1 MSQGSF
7 FYIAMKLDK
16 IILSFL
22 CVALVF
28 GLFACHS
35 RSGNEKQSYD
45 AQVLFEDLVHDF
57 GILSFEDAR
66 QEHVFRFTNVGES
79 PAVIL
84 NVAPGCKC
92 ITVEYSRSAIRKGE
106 QGYVKVIYDGT
117 TGSAGYFDKSIQ
129 VHINSMKPYIL
140 RVKGSLFSKIPL

>member
-16 IILSFL
+16 ISLSFL
-22 CVALVF
+22 CVALIF
-28 GLFACHS
+28 GLYACHS
-35 RSGNEKQSYD
+35 RSGNEKQSYN
-45 AQVLFEDLVHDF
+45 AQILFEDSVHDF
-57 GILSFEDAR
+57 GILPFEDAR
-66 QEHVFRFTNVGES
+66 QAYVFRFTNVGES

-92 ITVEYSRSAIRKGE
+92 ITVEYSRSVIRKGE
-106 QGYVKVIYDGT
+106 QGYVKVTYDGT

-129 VHINSMKPYIL
+129 VHINSLKAYVL
-140 RVKGSLFSKIPL
+140 RVKGNLEKP